1 MASLDLA
8 FTILAKDKA
17 SKEFDK
23 VGDAADR
30 TGKKGSKLGPAMAA
44 GLAVAGVAVAGF
56 LKGGVDSL
64 MRIEEIG
71 AQTDAVL
78 KSTGGAAGV
87 TREHIE
93 QLAGSI
99 ERFSGVEAEAIQEGQ
114 NLLLTFT
121 NIQGANF
128 DRATQSMVDMSVAM
142 GTDAKGAAMQLGKAL
157 NDPIKGVGTLGK
169 AGVQFTAE
177 QKASIKAM
185 VAAGDAA
192 GAQKV
197 ILKELETQF
206 GGSAKAAGQTLG
218 GQLAIAKNRFGEV
231 QEEMATK
238 LIPTFTRFVEWL
250 TKTIDFVQRN
260 QAVIVPLV
268 AVLGGLAAAV
278 VVVTSVAK
286 AYAAVQA
293 ALNVVLAAN
302 PVGLVIIAI
311 AALVAGIIIAYKKSE
326 TFRDIVNGALGAIK
340 TAFLSMVD
348 FSLAAVSKLL
358 GGFQAMAAAAGK
370 LPGPLGAPFR
380 AAAEAI
386 GGAKARVDGLRD
398 GIAALKGKN
407 VDIIAR
413 TAGAVSDINS
423 VGAAA
428 ARLRDKSIT
437 ITTIQRTVYE
447 AQRDGKGGGVQ
458 ARAGGGPMNA
468 FTPYL
473 VGERG
478 PELVV
483 PPRDGFVLTAGQ
495 TRDALAG
502 SGGNTYTIQTT
513 ATDPAQLVSL
523 LRRME
528 ALNA

>member
-17 SKEFDK
+17 SREFDK

-64 MRIEEIG
+64 MRIEQIG

-93 QLAGSI
+93 TLAGSI

-121 NIQGANF
+121 NIRGTNF

-142 GTDAKGAAMQLGKAL
+142 GTDASGAAMQLGKAL

-192 GAQKV
+192 GAQTI

-218 GQLAIAKNRFGEV
+218 GQLTIAKNRLGDV
-231 QEEMATK
+231 QEEMAAK
-238 LIPTFTRFVEWL
+238 LIPTLTRFVEWL

-268 AVLGGLAAAV
+268 AVLGGLAA
-278 VVVTSVAK
+278 VVVTVTAAAK
-286 AYAAVQA
+286 AYTAVQA
-293 ALNVVLAAN
+293 ALNIVMALN
-302 PVGLVIIAI
+302 PVGLVVIAI
-311 AALVAGIIIAYKKSE
+311 AALAAGIFIAYKKSD
-326 TFRDIVNGALGAIK
+326 TFRGAVNTLWDWLK
-340 TAFLSMVD
+340 KFV
-348 FSLAAVSKLL
+348 
-358 GGFQAMAAAAGK
+358 GFT
-370 LPGPLGAPFR
+370 PLGALIANFDKVR
-380 AAAEAI
+380 NV
-386 GGAKARVDGLRD
+386 VDGVIDKVRD
-398 GIAALKGKN
+398 LIGALSRIRLPK
-407 VDIIAR
+407 
-413 TAGAVSDINS
+413 INLPNIPGFANG
-423 VGAAA
+423 V
-428 ARLRDKSIT
+428 T
-437 ITTIQRTVYE
+437 NF
-447 AQRDGKGGGVQ
+447 GGGLAV
-458 ARAGGGPMNA
+458 
-468 FTPYL
+468 

-478 PELVV
+478 PELAYLARGSSVV
-483 PPRDGFVLTAGQ
+483 PAPQTAEMLSGGGGMSAAVVDRLERIEAALSRMPRDYMLGARTA
-495 TRDALAG
+495 
-502 SGGNTYTIQTT
+502 
-513 ATDPAQLVSL
+513 
-523 LRRME
+523 
-528 ALNA
+528 